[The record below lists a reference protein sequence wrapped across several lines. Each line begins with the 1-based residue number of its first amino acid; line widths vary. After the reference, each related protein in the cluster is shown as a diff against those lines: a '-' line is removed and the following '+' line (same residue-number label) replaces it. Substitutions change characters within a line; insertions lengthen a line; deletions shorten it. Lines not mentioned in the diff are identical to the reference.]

1 MTNLNE
7 NSSEQ
12 MDNTVKEKG
21 PSTLT
26 VNLIAWPII
35 IALAGGIGLIA
46 WQVKRWVNW
55 EYGYEDQVK
64 EIIEPIQDQINRLE
78 KRVMDLENR

>member
-1 MTNLNE
+1 MTKLNE

-26 VNLIAWPII
+26 VNLIVWPII
-35 IALAGGIGLIA
+35 IALAGGIGLIV

-64 EIIEPIQDQINRLE
+64 EIIEPLQDQINRLE
-78 KRVMDLENR
+78 KRVLDLENR

>member
-12 MDNTVKEKG
+12 MDNTVKKKG

-64 EIIEPIQDQINRLE
+64 EIIEPLQDQINRLE

>member
-12 MDNTVKEKG
+12 MDQTVKEKG

-35 IALAGGIGLIA
+35 FALVGGIGFIA

-64 EIIEPIQDQINRLE
+64 EIIGPIQDQINRLE
-78 KRVMDLENR
+78 KRVQDLEKR